1 MKKIFFVIAVVLLGM
16 SSCKKDETTLFME
29 MERYNNETKMH
40 IDDDNYAVW
49 DDGDAVWVNNATYT
63 IGINGTTATIPN
75 VTNSSNYQA
84 VFPANRAG
92 RFTSSKKGT
101 VKPSIKYPLE
111 QVYRTNSAGAQVF
124 DAPMAA
130 EGTQYL
136 KFRNLGAILA
146 LNVTNHTGSTIN
158 VKCLEVRSESSKLS
172 GLAYIDNMSSESMSV
187 TFPYGNNCVSLN
199 CGSGVELFN
208 GNSKVFYISLPP
220 IANEHLTVKVYDENY
235 QYTLSQTSNTSTFVR
250 NTIYRIPFEA
260 STANAS
266 VYQKPLTGLF
276 SIGGGKQVCFAPGNL
291 RYDDDAATWSFVTPQ
306 YTYTQY
312 PSNTFPATSR
322 IWEHFGRSSHTSN
335 YGMLTLTGKTNYQ
348 GYFTD
353 WGGAVGNGW
362 RTLTDTEWDYILNN
376 RNNTVTVNGDSQGEL
391 LWVRATVDGYAGV
404 ILFPDDNVNISGI
417 SSPFSNSAVDFS
429 TNSLTVAEWN
439 IFEASGCVF
448 LPAAG
453 SRSGSTFSAVNT
465 TCYYWTATNT
475 NPTSVSNEAEKDA
488 KILSIGSNSYSL
500 KNHSEPGN
508 GRCVRLV
515 KDQY

>member
-40 IDDDNYAVW
+40 IDNDNYAVW
-49 DDGDAVWVNNATYT
+49 DNGDAVWVNNATYT
-63 IGINGTTATIPN
+63 IGINGTTATIPS

-92 RFTSSKKGT
+92 NFTSGKGKKST
-101 VKPSIKYPLE
+101 TYPSIKYPLE
-111 QVYRTNSAGAQVF
+111 QIYRTNSAGAQVF

-158 VKCLEVRSESSKLS
+158 VKCIEVRSESSKLS

-208 GNSKVFYISLPP
+208 GSSKVFYISLPP

-235 QYTLSQTSNTSTFVR
+235 QYTLSQTSNTSTFAR
-250 NTIYRIPFEA
+250 NTIYRIPFDA
-260 STANAS
+260 SSANAS
-266 VYQKPLTGLF
+266 TYQKPLTGLF

-312 PSNTFPATSR
+312 TDNTFPATSR
-322 IWEHFGRSSHTSN
+322 IWEHFGR
-335 YGMLTLTGKTNYQ
+335 KCI
-348 GYFTD
+348 
-353 WGGAVGNGW
+353 VC
-362 RTLTDTEWDYILNN
+362 ILCVCVL
-376 RNNTVTVNGDSQGEL
+376 RGD
-391 LWVRATVDGYAGV
+391 
-404 ILFPDDNVNISGI
+404 
-417 SSPFSNSAVDFS
+417 
-429 TNSLTVAEWN
+429 
-439 IFEASGCVF
+439 EA
-448 LPAAG
+448 PK
-453 SRSGSTFSAVNT
+453 
-465 TCYYWTATNT
+465 
-475 NPTSVSNEAEKDA
+475 NED
-488 KILSIGSNSYSL
+488 I
-500 KNHSEPGN
+500 P
-508 GRCVRLV
+508 
-515 KDQY
+515 